1 MGKRNKVSILI
12 FNIFFQDMKVMKV
25 EKRTNQ
31 SNSRVPIARQHPFPH
46 SRTSECKP
54 RWGRSSFVI
63 TALIGLAMATVNAGL
78 VRAQY
83 VYPQR
88 GQSPQQQQ
96 RDENECS
103 NWATQQTG
111 YRPSGSSS
119 SGGGGVLRGAARGAG
134 IGAIGGAI
142 GGDAGTGAAVGAA
155 VGGISGGIRN
165 HDEQSQ
171 RNEFDRA
178 FASCMQDR
186 GYSY

>member
-1 MGKRNKVSILI
+1 MN
-12 FNIFFQDMKVMKV
+12 
-25 EKRTNQ
+25 EKIRYNQ
-31 SNSRVPIARQHPFPH
+31 SNSRVPIARKRRKPA
-46 SRTSECKP
+46 SAKDARECPPRQP
-54 RWGRSSFVI
+54 RWGRSSIVI
-63 TALIGLAMATVNAGL
+63 KISIALAMATANAGL

-83 VYPQR
+83 VYAQTD
-88 GQSPQQQQ
+88 QSPQQQQ
-96 RDENECS
+96 KDENECS

-186 GYSY
+186 GYTVN